1 MEERWRVIAAR
12 GITDT
17 ATALQL
23 VAGIAD
29 ALVRAG
35 QIDAGS
41 AAARFVDAFVDVC
54 LSGTLAGVNK

>member
-1 MEERWRVIAAR
+1 MADR
-12 GITDT
+12 GITKA

-41 AAARFVDAFVDVC
+41 ASARIVDAFVDVC
-54 LSGTLAGVNK
+54 LSGTLASVNK